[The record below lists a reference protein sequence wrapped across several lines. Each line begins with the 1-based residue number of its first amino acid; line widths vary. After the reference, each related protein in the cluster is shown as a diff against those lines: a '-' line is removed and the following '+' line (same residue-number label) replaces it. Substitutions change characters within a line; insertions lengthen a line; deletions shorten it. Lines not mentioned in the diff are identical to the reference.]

1 MLGTIIAIMRVSPVA
16 VFRSAGTAYVT
27 LVRNTPLTLIVF
39 FCAFGFYITLQY
51 RLGAQNSPI
60 DVQNFRWGVLGLA
73 IYHAAFV
80 AEALRSGIN
89 TVPKG
94 QAEAARAIGL
104 DFTYELDQRG
114 AAPGVPRSHRAAGEC
129 ADRAHQEHDG
139 GGHHWRGRSVLLDE
153 GHDRVPSRPD
163 LRHLRDH
170 GSRIRDLDA
179 SPRDSFH
186 HFVAATGSEAMTAE
200 TSVLFDA
207 PGPKA
212 RTRYRIIAVVGSLG
226 ILALLFLLVR
236 ALAAKGQFTADKWA
250 PFIDPVTW
258 TSYLLPGLR
267 ATLVAAFFSIILA
280 IIGGIL
286 LGMGRLSQLK
296 PVRMA
301 CGAFVE
307 FFRAVPVLM
316 MMLFAY
322 YLFLFGFQISGEALP
337 LLGVVAGLT
346 FYNSS
351 VIAELIRSG
360 VGSLPKGQREAG
372 LAIGLTPFATLRLV
386 LLPQAI
392 TLMLPSIVSQLVVV
406 LKDSALGFLIL
417 YPELVRSG
425 QTLASLQGNL
435 IPTFIVIAAMFIIIN
450 YLLTRLAHYLERRLQ
465 ARRRGPKQP
474 ELETVM
480 SPTLPGGALAAPG
493 QI

>member
-1 MLGTIIAIMRVSPVA
+1 
-16 VFRSAGTAYVT
+16 
-27 LVRNTPLTLIVF
+27 
-39 FCAFGFYITLQY
+39 
-51 RLGAQNSPI
+51 
-60 DVQNFRWGVLGLA
+60 
-73 IYHAAFV
+73 
-80 AEALRSGIN
+80 
-89 TVPKG
+89 
-94 QAEAARAIGL
+94 
-104 DFTYELDQRG
+104 
-114 AAPGVPRSHRAAGEC
+114 
-129 ADRAHQEHDG
+129 
-139 GGHHWRGRSVLLDE
+139 
-153 GHDRVPSRPD
+153 
-163 LRHLRDH
+163 
-170 GSRIRDLDA
+170 
-179 SPRDSFH
+179 
-186 HFVAATGSEAMTAE
+186 MTAE

-212 RTRYRIIAVVGSLG
+212 RTRHLIIAVVGSLG

-236 ALAAKGQFTADKWA
+236 ALAAKGQFTAEKWS

-258 TSYLLPGLR
+258 TSYLLPGLQ

-280 IIGGIL
+280 IICGIL

-296 PVRMA
+296 PVRVA

-307 FFRAVPVLM
+307 FFRSVPVLM

-351 VIAELIRSG
+351 VIAELIRAG

-425 QTLASLQGNL
+425 QTLASLKGNL
-435 IPTFIVIAAMFIIIN
+435 IPTFIVIAAIFIIIN
-450 YLLTRLAHYLERRLQ
+450 YLLSRLAQYVERRLQ
-465 ARRRGPKQP
+465 ARKRGPKQP
-474 ELETVM
+474 QLDTTM
-480 SPTLPGGALAAPG
+480 ISPSLAPGGALAVPG
-493 QI
+493 QT

>member
-1 MLGTIIAIMRVSPVA
+1 
-16 VFRSAGTAYVT
+16 
-27 LVRNTPLTLIVF
+27 
-39 FCAFGFYITLQY
+39 
-51 RLGAQNSPI
+51 
-60 DVQNFRWGVLGLA
+60 
-73 IYHAAFV
+73 
-80 AEALRSGIN
+80 
-89 TVPKG
+89 
-94 QAEAARAIGL
+94 
-104 DFTYELDQRG
+104 
-114 AAPGVPRSHRAAGEC
+114 
-129 ADRAHQEHDG
+129 
-139 GGHHWRGRSVLLDE
+139 
-153 GHDRVPSRPD
+153 
-163 LRHLRDH
+163 
-170 GSRIRDLDA
+170 
-179 SPRDSFH
+179 
-186 HFVAATGSEAMTAE
+186 MTAE

-212 RTRYRIIAVVGSLG
+212 RTRHLIIAVVGSLG

-236 ALAAKGQFTADKWA
+236 ALAAKGQFTAEKWA
-250 PFIDPVTW
+250 PFLDPVTW

-267 ATLVAAFFSIILA
+267 ATLIAAFFSIILA

-286 LGMGRLSQLK
+286 LGMGRLSQLR

-307 FFRAVPVLM
+307 FFRAVPVM

-322 YLFLFGFQISGEALP
+322 YLFLFGFQISGAALP

-360 VGSLPKGQREAG
+360 VGSLPKGQQEAG

-435 IPTFIVIAAMFIIIN
+435 IPTFIVIAAIFITIN

-480 SPTLPGGALAAPG
+480 SPTLPGGALEVSG
-493 QI
+493 QA

>member
-1 MLGTIIAIMRVSPVA
+1 M
-16 VFRSAGTAYVT
+16 SAEV
-27 LVRNTPLTLIVF
+27 
-39 FCAFGFYITLQY
+39 
-51 RLGAQNSPI
+51 
-60 DVQNFRWGVLGLA
+60 
-73 IYHAAFV
+73 
-80 AEALRSGIN
+80 
-89 TVPKG
+89 
-94 QAEAARAIGL
+94 
-104 DFTYELDQRG
+104 
-114 AAPGVPRSHRAAGEC
+114 
-129 ADRAHQEHDG
+129 
-139 GGHHWRGRSVLLDE
+139 
-153 GHDRVPSRPD
+153 
-163 LRHLRDH
+163 
-170 GSRIRDLDA
+170 
-179 SPRDSFH
+179 
-186 HFVAATGSEAMTAE
+186 
-200 TSVLFDA
+200 SVLFDA

-212 RTRYRIIAVVGSLG
+212 RRRHLVIAVVGSLG

-236 ALAAKGQFTADKWA
+236 ALAAKDQFTAAKWS

-267 ATLVAAFFSIILA
+267 ATLVAAFFSVILA
-280 IIGGIL
+280 MIFGIL
-286 LGMGRLSQLK
+286 LGMGRLSQLRA
-296 PVRMA
+296 VRVA

-435 IPTFIVIAAMFIIIN
+435 IPTFIVIAAIFITIN

-465 ARRRGPKQP
+465 ARRRGPKIPEGQP
-474 ELETVM
+474 LV
-480 SPTLPGGALAAPG
+480 SPEMAQGGAVAAPS
-493 QI
+493 QT

>member
-1 MLGTIIAIMRVSPVA
+1 M
-16 VFRSAGTAYVT
+16 SAEV
-27 LVRNTPLTLIVF
+27 
-39 FCAFGFYITLQY
+39 
-51 RLGAQNSPI
+51 
-60 DVQNFRWGVLGLA
+60 
-73 IYHAAFV
+73 
-80 AEALRSGIN
+80 
-89 TVPKG
+89 
-94 QAEAARAIGL
+94 
-104 DFTYELDQRG
+104 
-114 AAPGVPRSHRAAGEC
+114 
-129 ADRAHQEHDG
+129 
-139 GGHHWRGRSVLLDE
+139 
-153 GHDRVPSRPD
+153 
-163 LRHLRDH
+163 
-170 GSRIRDLDA
+170 
-179 SPRDSFH
+179 
-186 HFVAATGSEAMTAE
+186 
-200 TSVLFDA
+200 SVLFDA

-212 RTRYRIIAVVGSLG
+212 RRRHLVIAVVGSLA

-236 ALAAKGQFTADKWA
+236 ALAAKDQFTAAKWS

-267 ATLVAAFFSIILA
+267 ATLVAAFFSVILA
-280 IIGGIL
+280 IICGIL
-286 LGMGRLSQLK
+286 LGMGRLSQLRA
-296 PVRMA
+296 VRVA

-337 LLGVVAGLT
+337 LLGVIAGLT

-360 VGSLPKGQREAG
+360 VGSLPTGQREAG

-435 IPTFIVIAAMFIIIN
+435 IPTFIVIAAIFIIIN
-450 YLLTRLAHYLERRLQ
+450 YVLTRLAHYLECRLQ
-465 ARRRGPKQP
+465 ARKRGPKQVQ
-474 ELETVM
+474 LDTTM
-480 SPTLPGGALAAPG
+480 ISPSLAPGGAVAAPS